1 MTNRMTRAQWMNVAL
16 CPCQRAQDLT
26 TLACNIPTRENVELY
41 LRERESQRLATDLAY
56 AAHIQLIETLK
67 YQATAAMSDCWERRH
82 IDAMVNLCEYV
93 AVTYPLMYQQIKH
106 IHEHFINKQEDM

>member
-1 MTNRMTRAQWMNVAL
+1 MDGIESTPTCAHLMNSE
-16 CPCQRAQDLT
+16 LT
-26 TLACNIPTRENVELY
+26 T
-41 LRERESQRLATDLAY
+41 ATLDLFQP
-56 AAHIQLIETLK
+56 HILIETLK

-106 IHEHFINKQEDM
+106 IHERFINKQEDM